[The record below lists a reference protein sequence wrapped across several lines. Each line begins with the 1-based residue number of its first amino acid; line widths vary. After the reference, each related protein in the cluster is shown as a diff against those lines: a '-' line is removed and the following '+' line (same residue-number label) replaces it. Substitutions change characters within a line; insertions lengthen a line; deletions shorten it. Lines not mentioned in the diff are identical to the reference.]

1 MLAAVQDTHRVP
13 RAPPATIHTI
23 QDKSTRGKEGK
34 VRERER
40 RKAHARR
47 LATPPTRV
55 YPQPPHLPTARATK
69 PAAKASPG
77 VQAEAPGSQ
86 RLLVPGALLRRGPS
100 PTPPPGPVTRAQGP
114 QPAHTLGSPPPV
126 KVNSAVTPHP
136 RGRHPR
142 PPPATGAPPHRQE
155 NRRSTHDAPRDRGV
169 QRVQH
174 THTKGQIRCRSYN
187 SGRHW
192 AGGGQRAGWFLRVTR
207 AWGVTSQRPV
217 WCGDG
222 PARPPQP
229 GPSRYVLHQL
239 RSPRRNGAKRP
250 AHLITP
256 PRTCG
261 AHITQHG
268 TRASRSPR
276 VAHAPRTP
284 SVTGCTSSD
293 PIMAQRLPDK
303 AP

>member
-1 MLAAVQDTHRVP
+1 M
-13 RAPPATIHTI
+13 
-23 QDKSTRGKEGK
+23 
-34 VRERER
+34 
-40 RKAHARR
+40 HARR

-77 VQAEAPGSQ
+77 VQTEASGSQ

-100 PTPPPGPVTRAQGP
+100 PTPPPGPATRVQGP
-114 QPAHTLGSPPPV
+114 QPARTRRPPPPV
-126 KVNSAVTPHP
+126 KVNSAVTPP
-136 RGRHPR
+136 SGEAQAGTDPLTPT
-142 PPPATGAPPHRQE
+142 PPPATAAPPHRQG
-155 NRRSTHDAPRDRGV
+155 NRGSTHNAPRDRGV

-187 SGRHW
+187 SGQHW

-207 AWGVTSQRPV
+207 AWGVTSQRLV

-239 RSPRRNGAKRP
+239 RSP
-250 AHLITP
+250 
-256 PRTCG
+256 
-261 AHITQHG
+261 
-268 TRASRSPR
+268 
-276 VAHAPRTP
+276 
-284 SVTGCTSSD
+284 
-293 PIMAQRLPDK
+293 
-303 AP
+303 